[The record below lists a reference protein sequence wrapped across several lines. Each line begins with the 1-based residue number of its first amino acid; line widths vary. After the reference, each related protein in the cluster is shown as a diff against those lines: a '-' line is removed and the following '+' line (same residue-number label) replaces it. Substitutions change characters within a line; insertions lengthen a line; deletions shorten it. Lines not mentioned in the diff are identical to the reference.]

1 MSAISEEKKTQN
13 VTFVTGYYDL
23 SNIPKQDY
31 LNSGVRTLNIR
42 QPMVIYVGDEES
54 YDFITNH
61 RISIGLAEI
70 TKVILIPF
78 EELYF
83 YKYRDLINENRAK
96 YWPTSDVRCTTDINI
111 VMFSKFNFIKLSA
124 EHNYFNT
131 THVGWIDFNLLTKKP
146 HNSDNYTSDEIYA
159 KIDDISRSPKDRFSI
174 TILNMWLPSWYDNL
188 RSFYTK
194 YQWICTGLFYTVD
207 IKTCKKIIP
216 RLINYAEY
224 TTLRGY
230 GHGEESII
238 GHIIDNDLSDFNLS
252 IGDYQDAIGNYYQI
266 TSNQRYCNWVI
277 SLYRNKHP
285 ERYAILLPYINSS
298 TN

>member
-1 MSAISEEKKTQN
+1 MSTISEEKKTQN

-23 SNIPKQDY
+23 SNIQKQDY
-31 LNSGVRTLNIR
+31 LNLGVRTLNIR

-61 RISIGLAEI
+61 RISIGLEEI

-83 YKYRDLINENRAK
+83 YKYRDLINENREK
-96 YWPTSDVRCTTDINI
+96 YWPSSDIRCKTDIHI
-111 VMFSKFNFIKLSA
+111 VTLSKFDFVNQIVNV
-124 EHNYFNT
+124 NYFNT
-131 THVGWIDFNLLTKKP
+131 THISWIDFNLLTKKP
-146 HNSDNYTSDEIYA
+146 HNSDNYTSEDVYSKINEICLN
-159 KIDDISRSPKDRFSI
+159 PKDKFSI
-174 TILNMWLPSWYDNL
+174 TLLNMWLPSSYDDL
-188 RSFYTK
+188 KSFYAK

-216 RLINYAEY
+216 KLINYAEY

-238 GHIIDNDLSDFNLS
+238 GHIIDYNLSDFNLS
-252 IGDYQDAIGNYYQI
+252 IGDYQDAIGNYYRI
-266 TSNQRYCNWVI
+266 TSNHRYCDWVI